1 MPIPQFPIVDTHQ
14 HLWDPD
20 KVRLPWLDGAG
31 PPLAAK
37 HWTEEYYTA
46 TEGLAIETAM
56 YMEVDAAPDQKM
68 QEARHILELIASG
81 KSRTRCA
88 ILCANP
94 GSDGF
99 RRFVD
104 VYRDHGVVRGFRQ
117 VLHGGST
124 PAGYCL
130 TPKFIANCHYFG
142 ALGKTF
148 DLCLRPKE
156 LSDAVKLA
164 EACPDTRFILDH
176 CGNADPKA
184 FFASDDPRRGKPDHD
199 AYQWRQ
205 DIADL
210 AKHENVFCKI
220 SGIVARVPEKWNAE
234 DLEPIVT
241 HCAEA
246 FGEERIVFGSDW
258 PVCKLGASLK
268 QWVEALN
275 EIASSWSPSAQARLW
290 RENALYIYNI
300 PRAPELK

>member
-1 MPIPQFPIVDTHQ
+1 MPSPQFPIIDTHQ
-14 HLWDPD
+14 HLWDPA
-20 KVRLPWLDGAG
+20 KIRLPWLDGAG
-31 PPLAAK
+31 PPLAAR
-37 HWTEEYYTA
+37 HWTEEYDTA
-46 TEGLAIETAM
+46 TEGMNIETAM
-56 YMEVDAAPDQKM
+56 YMEVDAAPEQKM
-68 QEARHILELIASG
+68 QEARNVLELIASG

-104 VYRDHGVVRGFRQ
+104 VYRNHGAVRGFRQ

-124 PAGYCL
+124 PPGYCV

-164 EACPDTRFILDH
+164 AACPDTRFILDH

-184 FFASDDPRRGKPDHD
+184 FFASDDPRRGQPDHD
-199 AYQWRQ
+199 ADQWRQ
-205 DIADL
+205 DMADL

-220 SGIVARVPEKWNAE
+220 SGIVAPRTARMESRGLRA
-234 DLEPIVT
+234 D
-241 HCAEA
+241 
-246 FGEERIVFGSDW
+246 R
-258 PVCKLGASLK
+258 
-268 QWVEALN
+268 EALRGSIRGSADCVRQRLAGLQDGGFA
-275 EIASSWSPSAQARLW
+275 EEVGGSPERNSLLLA
-290 RENALYIYNI
+290 
-300 PRAPELK
+300 